1 MQQNFLD
8 FNCLKYDYPSKRTV
22 TFGKRGMVATSQNLA
37 AQAGLDILKKGG
49 NAIDAAIASAATLT
63 VVEPTSN
70 GIGGDAFAI
79 VWFKNKLYG
88 LNGSGFAPELINRDK
103 ILNLGFD
110 KIPYRGWIPV
120 MVPGVPAT
128 WTELSKKFGKLE
140 LIECLEPAIYYAKEG
155 FPVSPIVSKLWADAF
170 VEFKRDLKSEEFK
183 PFFETFSND
192 GITPKAGDIWK
203 LKYHAKTLEAIGN
216 TYSKDFYKGELAE
229 RIDSFSKKTGG
240 YIRKEDLENYSP
252 SWVNPVNINY
262 RGYDIWE
269 IPPNGDGIIALM
281 ALNILKNFELEKC
294 ENKNSM
300 HQKIEAMK
308 LAFADG
314 HKYIS
319 DIDYM
324 KVNVEELLAEDY
336 ALIRKNLIKKTA
348 NKQTYGRPSG
358 SSTVYLATADCWG
371 NMVSYIQSNYKGFG
385 SGIVIPQT
393 GIALQDRG
401 ANFSLDLNSPNVIEP
416 CKKSFHT
423 IIPGFITKDNSAI
436 GPFGVMGEFM
446 QPQGHLQV
454 ISNLI
459 DFNMNPQEALDAPR
473 WQWIKD
479 KIVEVEKE
487 MPAEFIE
494 DLKKRGHEIKI
505 ADDNLH
511 FGRGQ
516 IIIQRENGV
525 YAGAT
530 EPRTDGTVASW

>member
-1 MQQNFLD
+1 
-8 FNCLKYDYPSKRTV
+8 
-22 TFGKRGMVATSQNLA
+22 
-37 AQAGLDILKKGG
+37 
-49 NAIDAAIASAATLT
+49 
-63 VVEPTSN
+63 
-70 GIGGDAFAI
+70 
-79 VWFKNKLYG
+79 
-88 LNGSGFAPELINRDK
+88 
-103 ILNLGFD
+103 
-110 KIPYRGWIPV
+110 
-120 MVPGVPAT
+120 
-128 WTELSKKFGKLE
+128 
-140 LIECLEPAIYYAKEG
+140 
-155 FPVSPIVSKLWADAF
+155 
-170 VEFKRDLKSEEFK
+170 
-183 PFFETFSND
+183 
-192 GITPKAGDIWK
+192 
-203 LKYHAKTLEAIGN
+203 
-216 TYSKDFYKGELAE
+216 
-229 RIDSFSKKTGG
+229 
-240 YIRKEDLENYSP
+240 
-252 SWVNPVNINY
+252 
-262 RGYDIWE
+262 
-269 IPPNGDGIIALM
+269 
-281 ALNILKNFELEKC
+281 
-294 ENKNSM
+294 M

-308 LAFADG
+308 LAFADA

-336 ALIRKNLIKKTA
+336 ALIRKNLIKDTA
-348 NKQTYGRPSG
+348 IKQTYGRPSG
-358 SSTVYLATADCWG
+358 SSTVYLAAADCWG